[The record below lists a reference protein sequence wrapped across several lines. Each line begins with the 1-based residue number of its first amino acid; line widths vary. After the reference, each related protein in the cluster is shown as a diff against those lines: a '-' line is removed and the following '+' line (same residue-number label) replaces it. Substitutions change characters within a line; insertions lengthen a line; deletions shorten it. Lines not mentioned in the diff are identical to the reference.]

1 MKNLIIL
8 LAGVMAPV
16 CPAFAEMRDIHDSHI
31 ADVVITASGIA
42 IEAGRLAQS
51 KSSNEEIKAY
61 AERMVGEHTE
71 VSQSAIELVTK
82 LKVELQDNPISQ
94 SLRADGAIDLARLQ
108 ALRGQEFDKA
118 YIDQKVILYQHVLD
132 TIDNRLMPNASH
144 QELKVLLYKLFAPF
158 SLHLDDAQQIQES
171 LGKPDRQ
178 PDRKSQIPARPP
190 AQNGVLTELM
200 L

>member
-8 LAGVMAPV
+8 LAGVMAPAFSV
-16 CPAFAEMRDIHDSHI
+16 FAEMRDIHDAHI
-31 ADVVITASGIA
+31 ADVVVTASGIA

-51 KSSNEEIKAY
+51 KSSNEDIKAY

-94 SLRADGAIDLARLQ
+94 SLRADGETDLTRLQ

-118 YIDQKVILYQHVLD
+118 YIDQKVVLYQHVLD
-132 TIDNRLMPNASH
+132 TIDNRLMPNASNE
-144 QELKVLLYKLFAPF
+144 ELKVLLYKLFAPF
-158 SLHLDDAQQIQES
+158 SLHLEDAQQIQES
-171 LGKPDRQ
+171 LSKPDRL
-178 PDRKSQIPARPP
+178 PDRKSQAPGGFA
-190 AQNGVLTELM
+190 AENGAFAKLM